1 MLFYCKMQNIFVPF
15 FYRAISHGEIGDDK
29 MSNQIVEVIQK
40 TEVESSTALSLQNAF
55 EPLFLKAK
63 EWEAK
68 AKEIIVT
75 DPTQLTEMKQA
86 RELRLELRS
95 VRIEANKVRER
106 LKADSL
112 RYGKAVQSVYN
123 LIEFF
128 IVPLEEHLEKQEKYA
143 ETIEKERQQKL
154 REERTLILSEYAQF
168 LPPYGDLGIIVEAEF
183 QRILDIGKR
192 EKQAFEDA
200 EAKRIQEQKDRE
212 EKDRLQREEE
222 RKERER
228 LQKELEE
235 QQAKAKAER
244 EEMQKKLNEERFA
257 REKVEREQQAK
268 AKAEREDA
276 ERIAKEKQK
285 EANAPDVEKLMLLAL
300 QIDGLTLPE
309 VSSDASKAVIEGVK
323 TLLAKTSDYIRKNAE
338 VI

>member
-1 MLFYCKMQNIFVPF
+1 MFLLQNAKYFRTFLLPCDF
-15 FYRAISHGEIGDDK
+15 ARDIGDDK

-40 TEVESSTALSLQNAF
+40 NEVELSTALSLQNAF

-63 EWEAK
+63 EWEEK
-68 AKEIIVT
+68 AKEIVVT

-95 VRIEANKVRER
+95 IRIDADKVRKK
-106 LKADSL
+106 LKEDSL
-112 RYGKAVQSVYN
+112 RYGRAVQSVYN

-154 REERTLILSEYAQF
+154 RAERSEILSEYAQY
-168 LPPYGDLGIIVEAEF
+168 LPPYGDLGVIIEAEF

-192 EKQAFEDA
+192 EKKAFEDA
-200 EAKRIQEQKDRE
+200 EAKRIKGEKDRA
-212 EKDRLQREEE
+212 EKERLQREEE

-235 QQAKAKAER
+235 QQANAKAER
-244 EEMQKKLNEERFA
+244 EEMQKKINAEREA

-268 AKAEREDA
+268 AKAEREEA

-300 QIDGLTLPE
+300 QLDGLALPD
-309 VSSDASKAVIEGVK
+309 VSSDASKAIIADVK
-323 TLLAKTSDYIRKNAE
+323 TMLTKISTYIRKNTE
-338 VI
+338 VM